1 MSEAAVATPVSEGA
15 PSEGE
20 SNSLFGVDQG
30 ALLKAMGLPNRS
42 GSSDRQ
48 AKPEPEP
55 ETRGEGEGEEFV
67 FEFAGQ
73 KYTGKTE
80 AEARGKA
87 EHAFKTHRG
96 QAQAAARELARV
108 KQQASKPPTTQP
120 QPQAAP
126 ATPAAKVTAPAAP
139 SKDDGKAEDGNL
151 IGLTDADWTHIQKL
165 RAENRHDLA
174 DVLLL
179 DAYEK
184 ALKGIKGKSA
194 EEFGRLKAEMKEE
207 LEALRKPEQERQ
219 AQQQKFNAVVDAF
232 HDRGE
237 LLDDNGDPIYSEL
250 KSDEGLEEVIDTWE
264 RMVNPVADYPALPAD
279 FAITPAG
286 VHVAYCVRFF
296 EKYGD
301 LVRAAVDAGYDEKG
315 RLKYAPSPTPSPST
329 PPQSRGRLQA
339 PVALPAPAPRRAP
352 AVPRGPEQSFKDML
366 TSKANSDLI

>member
-1 MSEAAVATPVSEGA
+1 MSEAAVATPAGEGA

-55 ETRGEGEGEEFV
+55 RSHEGEGEGEEFV

-73 KYTGKTE
+73 RYTGKTE

-108 KQQASKPPTTQP
+108 KQQASRPPTPQP
-120 QPQAAP
+120 QPQVA
-126 ATPAAKVTAPAAP
+126 PAAKVTAPAAP
-139 SKDDGKAEDGNL
+139 SKDEGKAEDGNL
-151 IGLTDADWTHIQKL
+151 IGLTDADWSHIQKL
-165 RAENRHDLA
+165 RSENRHDLA

-219 AQQQKFNAVVDAF
+219 AQQQKFDAVVEAF

-301 LVRAAVDAGYDEKG
+301 LVRAALDAGYDEKG
-315 RLKYAPSPTPSPST
+315 RPKSAPSPAPAAAA
-329 PPQSRGRLQA
+329 PPQNRGRLQA
-339 PVALPAPAPRRAP
+339 PVALPSPAPRRAP
-352 AVPRGPEQSFKDML
+352 AAPRDSGQSFKDML
-366 TSKANSDLI
+366 TSKTGSDLI